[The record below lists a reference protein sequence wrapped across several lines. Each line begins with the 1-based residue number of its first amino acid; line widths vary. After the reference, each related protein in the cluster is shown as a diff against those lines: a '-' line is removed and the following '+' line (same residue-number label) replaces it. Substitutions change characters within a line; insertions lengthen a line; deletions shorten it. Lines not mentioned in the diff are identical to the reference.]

1 MTANGTGHAHM
12 IRHED
17 RATSTP
23 FAEDTV
29 CAVARS
35 CSGYS

>member
-12 IRHED
+12 LRHED

-29 CAVARS
+29 
-35 CSGYS
+35 G